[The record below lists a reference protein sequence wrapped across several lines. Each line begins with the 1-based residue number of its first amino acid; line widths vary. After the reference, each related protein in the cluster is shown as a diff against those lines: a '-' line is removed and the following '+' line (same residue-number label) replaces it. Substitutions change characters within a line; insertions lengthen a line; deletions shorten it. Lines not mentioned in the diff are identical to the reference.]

1 MAVKGTLAKENVEN
15 KIKEAFGKDYIG
27 TIDRKIYVW
36 AQDGNE
42 KVQIAI
48 SLTCPKNPVEVVS
61 ADGAGY
67 DFSSPTVATPQFSPA
82 EFTEEEKNNINELI
96 KALNL

>member
-1 MAVKGTLAKENVEN
+1 MAAKGTLAKENVEN

-36 AQDGNE
+36 AQDPGE
-42 KVQIAI
+42 RVQIAI

-67 DFSSPTVATPQFSPA
+67 DFSAPTVAATQFTPA
-82 EFTEEEKNNINELI
+82 EFTEEEKNTINELI
-96 KALNL
+96 ETLNL